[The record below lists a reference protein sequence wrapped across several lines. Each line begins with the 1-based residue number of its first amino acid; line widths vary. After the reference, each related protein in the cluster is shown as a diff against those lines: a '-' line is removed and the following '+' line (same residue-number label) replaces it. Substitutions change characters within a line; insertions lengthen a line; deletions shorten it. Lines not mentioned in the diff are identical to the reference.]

1 MAQATN
7 EDCLFVSVFAPAK
20 PAGKLRPV
28 MVWIHGGGFLIGSE
42 FTFTNDGKMLAS
54 LGDVVVVTINYRL
67 GVLGLL
73 YGGDDLVPP
82 NLGLYDQVRL
92 VFRKL
97 LFVLFFILTFLT
109 FFRSLPSNGSRQTLP
124 LLAAIPNRSVEKML
138 KTKNFI

>member
-82 NLGLYDQVRL
+82 NLGLYDQVGL
-92 VFRKL
+92 SFRTI
-97 LFVLFFILTFLT
+97 LFVFILFFFN
-109 FFRSLPSNGSRQTLP
+109 FFRSLPSNGCRQTLP
-124 LLAAIPNRSVEKML
+124 LLAAIPNRSVNEKL
-138 KTKNFI
+138 IKRFY